1 MTAYVNFKTRL
12 DEVHTWP
19 GSYLFKFVV
28 PEAKKGEL
36 LSIMPTGMVQERS
49 SANQKYVSISLT
61 ALMENA
67 DEVIEVYKKA
77 ANIEGILTL

>member
-12 DEVHTWP
+12 DEIHTWP

-61 ALMENA
+61 AHMENA
-67 DEVIEVYKKA
+67 DEVIEIYKKA

>member
-1 MTAYVNFKTRL
+1 MDAYHNFKNQL
-12 DEVHTWP
+12 DKIHTWP
-19 GSYLFKFVV
+19 SSYLFKFVI

-61 ALMENA
+61 ARMENA
-67 DEVIEVYKKA
+67 DEVVAVYKQVA
-77 ANIEGILTL
+77 HIEGIVTL